1 MDPRHLPNLRLPRTD
16 RPSTWSVLGSVCL
29 HLLALGLIV
38 WVQARVPAEST
49 TRRPGLP
56 GDPGG
61 GGGIH
66 FISLDLP
73 APAPQVATAT
83 PPPPAPDPIV
93 VPPPEAVTLPVRPAD
108 TPLPEV
114 VATLGGTDAGT
125 GAAAGSGGGAGGGVG
140 GGLGRD
146 SGVGAGG
153 EGGDIFPPRP
163 KYTILPPLPQPGSV
177 RGKTFR
183 VHFWVNA
190 EGRVTRV
197 KVEPEIKDAAYRQ
210 QFLDLMRE
218 YGFEP
223 ARRQDGTRVAGE
235 IDYTITL

>member
-1 MDPRHLPNLRLPRTD
+1 MGPQRLPNLRLPQTE
-16 RPSTWSVLGSVCL
+16 RPNTLGVLGSIAA
-29 HLLALGLIV
+29 HALFIWFIV
-38 WVQARVPAEST
+38 WLQMRPVDEST

-61 GGGIH
+61 GGIH
-66 FISLDLP
+66 FIRLDAAPP
-73 APAPQVATAT
+73 AAAAQPAAEPQPT
-83 PPPPAPDPIV
+83 PPPEPVV
-93 VPPPEAVTLPVRPAD
+93 VPPPLAMTLPVEKLDVPASQS
-108 TPLPEV
+108 LV
-114 VATLGGTDAGT
+114 VGPDSATGGSK
-125 GAAAGSGGGAGGGVG
+125 GAGGGAGGGVG
-140 GGLGRD
+140 KGLGQD
-146 SGVGAGG
+146 SGPGSGG

-197 KVEPEIKDAAYRQ
+197 RVDPEIKDAGYRQ

-223 ARRQDGTRVAGE
+223 ARKLDGTRVSGE
-235 IDYTITL
+235 IDYIITL

>member
-1 MDPRHLPNLRLPRTD
+1 MGPRQVPSLRLPHTD
-16 RPSTWSVLGSVCL
+16 ESNTWSVVGSICI
-29 HLLALGLIV
+29 HGLIV
-38 WVQARVPAEST
+38 LLIVWWQMRPVDEST
-49 TRRPGLP
+49 TRRPGLA

-61 GGGIH
+61 GGVH
-66 FISLDLP
+66 FIRLD
-73 APAPQVATAT
+73 APAASARQQATQPQPT
-83 PPPPAPDPIV
+83 PPPEPLV
-93 VPPPEAVTLPVRPAD
+93 VPPTFALTLPVRKLDVPLSQSIVVGAD
-108 TPLPEV
+108 
-114 VATLGGTDAGT
+114 
-125 GAAAGSGGGAGGGVG
+125 AAGAGGSRGAGGGVG
-140 GGLGRD
+140 GGVGRGLGRD

-197 KVEPEIKDAAYRQ
+197 RVDPEIKDAGYRQ

-223 ARRQDGTRVAGE
+223 ARKLDGTRVDGE
-235 IDYTITL
+235 IDYLITL